1 MTDALNKFG
10 EILVNNLT
18 NAAWTDLVIYGI
30 GFIGFC
36 MLGSLLTR
44 KDRKANPGAHPY
56 DGFNAAQNNTA
67 GSVVINGQSH
77 HVTRVGNTTYI
88 D

>member
-1 MTDALNKFG
+1 MTDTTTLIDLLNKALENPAYILFG
-10 EILVNNLT
+10 T
-18 NAAWTDLVIYGI
+18 
-30 GFIGFC
+30 GFILLCIFVG
-36 MLGSLLTR
+36 LLTR
-44 KDRKANPGAHPY
+44 KDRKANPGAYLY

-77 HVTRVGNTTYI
+77 HVTRVGNVTYI